1 MGKAGLLIAAL
12 ALLSGSSLV
21 WSEISF
27 QDNGYTN
34 VVVTVSPD
42 VPKENAQSVV
52 DGIKVCILS
61 TFSHGNNK

>member
-12 ALLSGSSLV
+12 TLLSGSSLV

-52 DGIKVCILS
+52 DGIKVRILN
-61 TFSHGNNK
+61 TFSQRNQ

>member
-52 DGIKVCILS
+52 DGIKVRILN
-61 TFSHGNNK
+61 TFSQRNQ